1 MGQEEGNGMGEK
13 NMEGGIATP
22 APALVRFVGVQ
33 KTYDGEHIVVR
44 NLNLDIK
51 KGEFITLLGPS
62 GSGKTTTLMMLAGFE
77 VPTHGDI
84 YLADRPIKNTPPH
97 KRDIGMVFQNY
108 ALFPHLTIEEN
119 VAFPLSVRG
128 TNKTEVAERVR
139 AALSMIKME
148 GLAQRRPGQLS
159 GGQQQRV
166 ALARA
171 LIFKPRLVL
180 MDEPLGALDKRLR
193 EQMQLEI
200 KQIHETLGV
209 TVVYVTHDQS
219 EALMMSDRIAVFNDG
234 IVQQIDNPSVL
245 YEYPVNSFV
254 ANFVGENNVL
264 AGIVDTMDAGYC
276 RVALA
281 SGGAVVA
288 KAVNIHKVGAATSLS
303 VRPERV
309 CISTDGKSSEAP
321 NQLPATV
328 RSTIYLG
335 DHALAVLDVAG
346 NGEFMVKL
354 QPDMNRDLH
363 HGQRVSIE
371 FRPEDCLALDP
382 V

>member
-1 MGQEEGNGMGEK
+1 MEAGMV
-13 NMEGGIATP
+13 TP
-22 APALVRFVGVQ
+22 APALVRFSGIQ
-33 KTYDGEHIVVR
+33 KTYDGEHLVVK
-44 NLNLDIK
+44 NLDLDIR

-77 VPTHGDI
+77 VPTHGEI
-84 YLADRPIKNTPPH
+84 YLSERPIKNVPPH
-97 KRDIGMVFQNY
+97 RRDIGMVFQNY
-108 ALFPHLTIEEN
+108 ALFPHLTIAEN
-119 VAFPLSVRG
+119 IAFPLSVR
-128 TNKTEVAERVR
+128 KSSKAETQKRVS
-139 AALSMIKME
+139 AALRMIKME
-148 GLAQRRPGQLS
+148 TFAHRRPGQLS

-171 LIFKPRLVL
+171 LVFNPQLVL

-200 KQIHETLGV
+200 KQLHETMGI

-219 EALMMSDRIAVFNDG
+219 EALTMSDRIAVFNDG
-234 IVQQIDNPSVL
+234 IVQQIDRPDAL
-245 YEYPVNSFV
+245 YEHPVNSFV
-254 ANFVGENNVL
+254 AHFIGENNVL
-264 AGIVDTMDAGYC
+264 AGTVETVERDYC

-281 SGGAVVA
+281 GGGTVA
-288 KAVNIHKVGAATSLS
+288 ARAVNVSGAGASTSLS

-309 CISTDGKSSEAP
+309 AIIPNGNSSEGP
-321 NQLPATV
+321 NRLPAKV
-328 RSTIYLG
+328 QNTIYLG

-346 NGEFMVKL
+346 NTEFMVKL
-354 QPDMNRDLH
+354 QPGAH
-363 HGQRVSIE
+363 HGLRPGESVFIT

>member
-1 MGQEEGNGMGEK
+1 
-13 NMEGGIATP
+13 MECGVVA
-22 APALVRFVGVQ
+22 AVPALVRFSGIQ
-33 KTYDGEHIVVR
+33 KTYDGEHLVVK
-44 NLNLDIK
+44 NLDLDIR

-77 VPTHGDI
+77 IPTRGDI
-84 YLADRPIKNTPPH
+84 YLADRPIKNMPPH

-119 VAFPLSVRG
+119 VAFPLSVR
-128 TNKTEVAERVR
+128 KISKAEKQERVR
-139 AALSMIKME
+139 AALRMIKME
-148 GLAQRRPGQLS
+148 ALAHRRPGQLS

-171 LIFKPRLVL
+171 LVFNPQLVL

-200 KQIHETLGV
+200 KQLHETMGI
-209 TVVYVTHDQS
+209 TIVYVTHDQS
-219 EALMMSDRIAVFNDG
+219 EALTMSDRIAVFNDG
-234 IVQQIDNPSVL
+234 IVQQIDRPDAL
-245 YEYPVNSFV
+245 YEHPVNSFV

-264 AGIVDTMDAGYC
+264 TGTVETIGQGYC
-276 RVALA
+276 RVVLVA
-281 SGGAVVA
+281 GGSVMAR
-288 KAVNIHKVGAATSLS
+288 AVNVACPGAATSLS
-303 VRPERV
+303 VRPER
-309 CISTDGKSSEAP
+309 ISIVTDGAACEGP
-321 NQLPATV
+321 NRLPAV
-328 RSTIYLG
+328 VQSTIYLG
-335 DHALAVLDVAG
+335 DHALAVLQAAD

-354 QPDMNRDLH
+354 QPGAHGDLS
-363 HGQRVSIE
+363 HGQRVSIT

>member
-1 MGQEEGNGMGEK
+1 MEAGMV
-13 NMEGGIATP
+13 TP
-22 APALVRFVGVQ
+22 APALVRFSGIQ
-33 KTYDGEHIVVR
+33 KTYDGEHLVVK
-44 NLNLDIK
+44 NLDLDIR

-77 VPTHGDI
+77 VPTRGEI
-84 YLADRPIKNTPPH
+84 YLADRPIKNMPPH

-108 ALFPHLTIEEN
+108 ALFPHLTIAEN
-119 VAFPLSVRG
+119 VAFPLSVRN
-128 TNKTEVAERVR
+128 TNKTETQARVK
-139 AALSMIKME
+139 AALRMIKME
-148 GLAQRRPGQLS
+148 TMAQRHPGQLS

-171 LIFKPRLVL
+171 LVFNPQLVL

-200 KQIHETLGV
+200 KQLHETMGI

-219 EALMMSDRIAVFNDG
+219 EALTMSDRIAVFNEG
-234 IVQQIDNPSVL
+234 IVQQIDKPDAL
-245 YEYPVNSFV
+245 YEHPVNSFV

-264 AGIVDTMDAGYC
+264 SGTVETVDKPYC

-281 SGGAVVA
+281 AGGTVTAR
-288 KAVNIHKVGAATSLS
+288 AVNVSGAGASTSLS

-309 CISTDGKSSEAP
+309 AIIPDGSSSDGP
-321 NQLPATV
+321 NRLPATV
-328 RSTIYLG
+328 QNMIYLG
-335 DHALAVLDVAG
+335 DHALAVLDVSG
-346 NGEFMVKL
+346 NAEFMVKL
-354 QPDMNRDLH
+354 QPGA
-363 HGQRVSIE
+363 HGSLAHGDNVFIT